1 MSDENT
7 TETPTETPDTATV
20 ETVAATATDTTTAKP
35 EELGEGGK
43 KALDAE
49 RAARKELE
57 KELSDFK
64 KAQEKDRL
72 AKLDGAQRAEA
83 ERDAEKTRAEAA
95 EAKAAVY
102 EAAMEHGLT
111 DKKDLALLSKLPA
124 DLVPDVAKRLAE
136 TKPAPAGKSGNPVG
150 GAAAAAPIEQQI
162 KEAQARG
169 DFTTVIALKQRQH
182 ATN

>member
-1 MSDENT
+1 MPEENT
-7 TETPTETPDTATV
+7 TETSTETTAPATT
-20 ETVAATATDTTTAKP
+20 ETAAATATETGKP

-49 RAARKELE
+49 RAARKEAE
-57 KELSDFK
+57 KKLSDIE

-102 EAAMEHGLT
+102 EAAMDHGIT

-124 DLVPDVAKRLAE
+124 DQVAEVAKRLAE
-136 TKPAPAGKSGNPVG
+136 AKPAAAGKSGLPAGGGREKPKPTTLG
-150 GAAAAAPIEQQI
+150 GAIAAHYA
-162 KEAQARG
+162 K
-169 DFTTVIALKQRQH
+169 
-182 ATN
+182 

>member
-1 MSDENT
+1 MPEENT
-7 TETPTETPDTATV
+7 TETSNETTAPATTETA
-20 ETVAATATDTTTAKP
+20 AATATETGKP

-49 RAARKELE
+49 RAARKEAE
-57 KELSDFK
+57 KKLSDIE

-72 AKLDGAQRAEA
+72 AKLEGTQRAEA

-102 EAAMEHGLT
+102 EAAMEHGIT

-124 DLVPDVAKRLAE
+124 DQVAEVAKRLAE
-136 TKPAPAGKSGNPVG
+136 AKPAAAGKSGNPVG

>member
-1 MSDENT
+1 MPEENT
-7 TETPTETPDTATV
+7 TETSTETTAPATT
-20 ETVAATATDTTTAKP
+20 ETAAATATETGKP

-43 KALDAE
+43 KALEAE
-49 RAARKELE
+49 RAARKEAE
-57 KELSDFK
+57 KKLSDIE

-72 AKLDGAQRAEA
+72 AKLEGTQRAEA

-102 EAAMEHGLT
+102 EAAMEHGIT

-124 DLVPDVAKRLAE
+124 DQVADVAKRLAE
-136 TKPAPAGKSGNPVG
+136 AKPAAAGKSGNPVG

>member
-1 MSDENT
+1 MSEENT
-7 TETPTETPDTATV
+7 TETPTENTETATT
-20 ETVAATATDTTTAKP
+20 ETEAATATEPTTAKS

-102 EAAMEHGLT
+102 EAAMEHGIT

-124 DLVPDVAKRLAE
+124 DQVAEVAKRLAE
-136 TKPAPAGKSGNPVG
+136 AKPAAAGKSGLPAG
-150 GAAAAAPIEQQI
+150 GGREKPKSTTLGGSIAAHYS
-162 KEAQARG
+162 K
-169 DFTTVIALKQRQH
+169 
-182 ATN
+182 

>member
-1 MSDENT
+1 MPEENT
-7 TETPTETPDTATV
+7 TETSTETTAPATT
-20 ETVAATATDTTTAKP
+20 ETAAATATETGKP

-49 RAARKELE
+49 RAARKEAE
-57 KELSDFK
+57 KKLSDIE

-72 AKLDGAQRAEA
+72 AKLEGTQRAEA

-102 EAAMEHGLT
+102 EAAMEHGIT

-124 DLVPDVAKRLAE
+124 DQVAEVAKRLAE
-136 TKPAPAGKSGNPVG
+136 AKPAAAGKSGNPVG
-150 GAAAAAPIEQQI
+150 GAAASAPIEQQI